1 MIAAN
6 PYSTCLFLSK
16 AEKRRQGM
24 LCFPLKK
31 VSKYDFPEES
41 RVAQL
46 HDHVHGSTTYTTLEI
61 ALNAYPA
68 KEKYSIAAGGLTV
81 QDRHSTARDEIT
93 YCSPS

>member
-1 MIAAN
+1 VSFSLKSREEKTRNA
-6 PYSTCLFLSK
+6 LFSS
-16 AEKRRQGM
+16 EE
-24 LCFPLKK
+24 
-31 VSKYDFPEES
+31 SKYDFPEES

-46 HDHVHGSTTYTTLEI
+46 HDRVHGSTTYTTLEI